1 MARAHGSGTLVK
13 RGKYYTAKWMV
24 KGKLYTRSTRC
35 TVEREAKKKLEE
47 FTKPFRE
54 NSNLEVIENLTAKV
68 RVAEGIV
75 KKSKNEN
82 EPPVKLDFLVD
93 TYKNDLSTSEITDG
107 TESAYNSIVNQLKK
121 ATGKEL
127 AHEVTKDDATAFMK
141 GFKEKVGARRY
152 NCALAVL
159 RMLFS
164 VAMKHDYR
172 IRCNPF
178 DGFAKLKVN
187 GGTRRELTDEE
198 VKKLREEASKSKE
211 LNGELGLLFDVAI
224 YTGLRLSDCCNLK
237 WSSIDLKR
245 KLITAL
251 PIKTKK
257 NGREA
262 KIPLHQKLNDKLAK
276 LKHDES
282 GFVMPTIASSRA
294 KTIKAIGEV
303 FSAAGIATNE
313 KGKDGKVHVTTGFH
327 ALRHYFISQ
336 CVKSGIPV
344 SVVQQMVAHSS
355 ADMSLAYTHTFDSDL
370 QLPDYDSEYEK
381 VSLKKTTVE
390 ALEKAK
396 GVLELDDFIMAL
408 LKGKPTTA
416 AHAKTKQQL
425 ELEEMVDSL
434 IPEQ

>member
-1 MARAHGSGTLVK
+1 M
-13 RGKYYTAKWMV
+13 
-24 KGKLYTRSTRC
+24 
-35 TVEREAKKKLEE
+35 
-47 FTKPFRE
+47 
-54 NSNLEVIENLTAKV
+54 
-68 RVAEGIV
+68 
-75 KKSKNEN
+75 
-82 EPPVKLDFLVD
+82 
-93 TYKNDLSTSEITDG
+93 
-107 TESAYNSIVNQLKK
+107 
-121 ATGKEL
+121 
-127 AHEVTKDDATAFMK
+127 
-141 GFKEKVGARRY
+141 
-152 NCALAVL
+152 
-159 RMLFS
+159 
-164 VAMKHDYR
+164 
-172 IRCNPF
+172 
-178 DGFAKLKVN
+178 
-187 GGTRRELTDEE
+187 
-198 VKKLREEASKSKE
+198 
-211 LNGELGLLFDVAI
+211 
-224 YTGLRLSDCCNLK
+224 
-237 WSSIDLKR
+237 KR
-245 KLITAL
+245 KLITTL